1 MNNFAVTVAWVLAAL
16 FLGTAVLGFVPNP
29 LLGEN
34 AFFVT
39 NTAHDLV
46 HLASAIGFAF
56 VAVLGEKVSI
66 RFMQAFGIFHVL
78 IGLIGFA
85 TLGSQSEGHLLNII
99 HINSFDNFLHLGSG
113 ILIVA
118 VGWILRSYQYQFIF
132 AHRQVR

>member
-1 MNNFAVTVAWVLAAL
+1 MNNFAVTVAWILAAL

-46 HLASAIGFAF
+46 HLASAIGFVI
-56 VAVLGEKVSI
+56 VAVLGEKASVW
-66 RFMQAFGIFHVL
+66 FMQAFGIFHVL
-78 IGLIGFA
+78 IGLIGLM
-85 TLGSQSEGHLLNII
+85 TLNSQTEGYLFNII
-99 HINSFDNFLHLGSG
+99 QINSFDNFLHLGSG

-118 VGWILRSYQYQFIF
+118 AGWILRRLQPEQTTAILSDN
-132 AHRQVR
+132 

>member
-1 MNNFAVTVAWVLAAL
+1 MNNFAVTVAWILAAL

-46 HLASAIGFAF
+46 HLASAIGFVI
-56 VAVLGEKVSI
+56 VAILGEKASI
-66 RFMQAFGIFHVL
+66 WFMQAFGIFHVL
-78 IGLIGFA
+78 IGLIGLM
-85 TLGSQSEGHLLNII
+85 TLNSQTEGYLFNII

-113 ILIVA
+113 ILIVTA
-118 VGWILRSYQYQFIF
+118 GWIFRRLQPEQTTAILSDN
-132 AHRQVR
+132 

>member
-1 MNNFAVTVAWVLAAL
+1 MNNLAVTVAWTLAAL

-46 HLASAIGFAF
+46 HLASAIGFVI

-66 RFMQAFGIFHVL
+66 RFMQAFGIFHIL
-78 IGLIGFA
+78 IGLIGFV
-85 TLGSQSEGHLLNII
+85 TLGSQTEGYLLNIV
-99 HINSFDNFLHLGSG
+99 HINLFDNFLHLGLG
-113 ILIVA
+113 ILIVIIGL
-118 VGWILRSYQYQFIF
+118 VLPIRQ
-132 AHRQVR
+132 HRITVTGLFS